1 MRVCVY
7 PKITMVGHIFVGV
20 AIIVIFGMLIIF
32 FLKHYLLKKKN
43 CT

>member
-1 MRVCVY
+1 MCVSENY
-7 PKITMVGHIFVGV
+7 NGRKHIFVGV